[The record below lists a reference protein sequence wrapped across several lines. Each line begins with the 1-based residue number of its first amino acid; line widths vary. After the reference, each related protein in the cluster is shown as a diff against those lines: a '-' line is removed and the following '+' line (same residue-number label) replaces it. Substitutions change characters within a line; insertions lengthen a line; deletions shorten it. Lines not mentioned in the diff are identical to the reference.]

1 MPRVLVTTDPSA
13 RDGAAVLLDEQ
24 VQAVHLSDDHSA
36 TQLIERLGWAIGDA
50 EAAEHA
56 QLRPEHAQL
65 RRHSRRRASR
75 NPKRPRKGAATT
87 PLHA

>member
-1 MPRVLVTTDPSA
+1 MPRLLVTTDPSTHA
-13 RDGAAVLLDEQ
+13 GTAVLLDEQ

-56 QLRPEHAQL
+56 RSGRSPRRPA
-65 RRHSRRRASR
+65 RRE
-75 NPKRPRKGAATT
+75 PKPA
-87 PLHA
+87 P

>member
-1 MPRVLVTTDPSA
+1 MPRLLVTTDPSTRA
-13 RDGAAVLLDEQ
+13 DTAVLLDEQ

-56 QLRPEHAQL
+56 QSRS
-65 RRHSRRRASR
+65 RSRRRGTSG
-75 NPKRPRKGAATT
+75 PKPARTGAGTT

>member
-13 RDGAAVLLDEQ
+13 RAGTAVLLDEQ

-36 TQLIERLGWAIGDA
+36 AQLIERLGWAIGDA

-56 QLRPEHAQL
+56 ASDAQ
-65 RRHSRRRASR
+65 SASGCEVGTINRAR
-75 NPKRPRKGAATT
+75 
-87 PLHA
+87 LE

>member
-1 MPRVLVTTDPSA
+1 MPRLLVTTDPSTRA
-13 RDGAAVLLDEQ
+13 GTAVLLDEQ

-56 QLRPEHAQL
+56 Q
-65 RRHSRRRASR
+65 SRRRSR
-75 NPKRPRKGAATT
+75 RRGTRGPKPARNGAATA